1 MTAAIYKFFNNRIN
15 LLLLGF
21 ALFPLFFTKYVES
34 LCDQYLKPV
43 YLNLSSNWI
52 VDVVSL
58 CLCVLIVLYYLERYK
73 KEHLLSAFR
82 VWLLVIGTGWYTYF
96 RFQVGWNYGHFSFW
110 DSLYYL
116 DSIIFLCGV
125 NLLYCGLPRNQKTVI
140 TFYEKIE
147 LVFVHIK
154 WKWRR
159 FLVSKKWF
167 TKKPANTI
175 KNKKCFLTDQSLEFD
190 TSDYLGRKEYANS
203 ITTTILNTL
212 EKDHHTFA
220 IGIVGEWGAGKTS
233 FFKMMKA
240 SEDIKNGKAIYIDFN
255 PWLNHQNK
263 DIVGNFFAEL
273 KEVLGERDSKLSFQ
287 LDQYVKQLTTLDDN
301 IYLKTID
308 FLTKLI
314 FGTKS
319 IETIFSDINKSIK
332 RLEKPIII
340 FIDDLDRL
348 DSSELVEVIK
358 LIRVSANFKNTA
370 FVAAYDKEYVSKAIE
385 AITKH
390 NQNLFLEKIFQA
402 EFHLP
407 TFEVKRLKNYL
418 SWELRQVV
426 EERFH
431 EGINS
436 YLRSEQPILNK
447 SILTLRDVKR
457 FVNQFHI
464 DFNQVKDEVLLSDFM
479 DLALI
484 KFKHFGLYEFIKK
497 EGSNFLQQYEN
508 DSNTARKLPFFK
520 LKLKELDILKEKYE
534 KQGKEIDLYMLEYL
548 FPPLNDNNA
557 ISYSKDNEVSI
568 FRPSNFNTYFSLKLL
583 EGRLSVKDFEE
594 ARAFSTQEFI
604 ERLQVWIDS
613 GLKLEWDIYE
623 KLQWSSVEYRDKE
636 DRLKLIEASLL
647 YCYYQ
652 FTQESRITIENGIEL
667 VFEHLKQK
675 DLYNDISVDVC
686 KMFQENKNVPK
697 AIVASILCKVREIE
711 LKVPDHAK
719 YILNLEQIKDLLCF
733 LLKETFAQTN
743 KFTDEIWEIYSYCEY
758 TGDEESGISERVH
771 EDINRVMLDFARD
784 KDTRGFFEKIIANH
798 GYDSY
803 YYQGKVY
810 SHLFPWKNDTEKFIL
825 ELKDSKLKSIIT
837 TFNQRV
843 RSNLDSSSGIF
854 DFEGEL
860 DI

>member
-1 MTAAIYKFFNNRIN
+1 M
-15 LLLLGF
+15 
-21 ALFPLFFTKYVES
+21 
-34 LCDQYLKPV
+34 
-43 YLNLSSNWI
+43 
-52 VDVVSL
+52 
-58 CLCVLIVLYYLERYK
+58 
-73 KEHLLSAFR
+73 
-82 VWLLVIGTGWYTYF
+82 
-96 RFQVGWNYGHFSFW
+96 
-110 DSLYYL
+110 
-116 DSIIFLCGV
+116 
-125 NLLYCGLPRNQKTVI
+125 
-140 TFYEKIE
+140 
-147 LVFVHIK
+147 
-154 WKWRR
+154 
-159 FLVSKKWF
+159 
-167 TKKPANTI
+167 
-175 KNKKCFLTDQSLEFD
+175 EFD

-358 LIRVSANFKNTA
+358 LIRVSANFENTA
-370 FVAAYDKEYVSKAIE
+370 FVAAYDKEYVTHALKS
-385 AITKH
+385 ITEH

-436 YLRSEQPILNK
+436 YLRSDQLIFNK

-479 DLALI
+479 NLALV
-484 KFKHFGLYEFIKK
+484 KFKYFGLYEFIRK
-497 EGSNFLQQYEN
+497 EGTNFLQQYQNEF
-508 DSNTARKLPFFK
+508 STGKKLAFFK
-520 LKLKELDILKEKYE
+520 LKLEEVVILKEKYE
-534 KQGKEIDLYMLEYL
+534 KQGKDIDLDMLKCL
-548 FPPLNDNNA
+548 FPPLTDSDT
-557 ISYSKDNEVSI
+557 ITYSKENEVSI
-568 FRPSNFNTYFSLKLL
+568 LRPSNFNTYFSLKLL
-583 EGRLSVKDFEE
+583 EGRLGVKDFEE
-594 ARAFSTQEFI
+594 ARTELNTKEFI
-604 ERLQVWIDS
+604 EQIQVWIDS
-613 GLKLEWDIYE
+613 GLKLEQEVYD
-623 KLQWSSVEYRDKE
+623 KLKWSCVEYRSEE

-652 FTQESRITIENGIEL
+652 FAQESRITIEDGIDL
-667 VFEHLKQK
+667 VFEHLKQRGSY
-675 DLYNDISVDVC
+675 DDISLDVC
-686 KMFQENKNVPK
+686 KMFQENKNVSK
-697 AIVASILCKVREIE
+697 AVLASILCKVREIE

-719 YILNLEQIKDLLCF
+719 YILNLEHIKDILCF

-743 KFTDEIWEIYSYCEY
+743 KFTDEIWDIYHYCEY
-758 TGDEESGISERVH
+758 TGNKERGIADRVH

-784 KDTRGFFEKIIANH
+784 KDTKGFFERIIANH
-798 GYDSY
+798 GNNSY
-803 YYQGKVY
+803 YYRGKISVY
-810 SHLFPWKNDTEKFIL
+810 LFPRNGDVEQFIA

-843 RSNLDSSSGIF
+843 VARSNSDSSSGTF